1 MNLENE
7 TVRYKD
13 LGLFDRELM
22 KQLSTT
28 DLIKYSEYI
37 TRHDDFVVVFQ
48 RDDKIGIINWG
59 WKPIDNLVIPLTN
72 KGKY

>member
-28 DLIKYSEYI
+28 DLIKQSEYI
-37 TRHDDFVVVFQ
+37 TRHDNFVVVF
-48 RDDKIGIINWG
+48 
-59 WKPIDNLVIPLTN
+59 
-72 KGKY
+72 

>member
-28 DLIKYSEYI
+28 DLIK
-37 TRHDDFVVVFQ
+37 
-48 RDDKIGIINWG
+48 
-59 WKPIDNLVIPLTN
+59 
-72 KGKY
+72 

>member
-1 MNLENE
+1 
-7 TVRYKD
+7 
-13 LGLFDRELM
+13 M

-48 RDDKIGIINWG
+48 RDDKIGIMNWG